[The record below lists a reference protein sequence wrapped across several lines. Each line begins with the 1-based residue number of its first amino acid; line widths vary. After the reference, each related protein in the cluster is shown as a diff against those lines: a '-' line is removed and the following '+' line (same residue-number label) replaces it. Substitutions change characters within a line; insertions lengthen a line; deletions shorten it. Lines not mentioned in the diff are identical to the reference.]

1 MKTPTIQSHR
11 LGWPRRW
18 AQAMLLALGWGLTV
32 ASAQASLPIE
42 HWTQPSGARIYV
54 VHSANLP
61 MLDVQID
68 VDAGSRRDPRD
79 RAGLAQAVAQMYDKG
94 VRAHAGR
101 PALDENQLVEAWAD
115 LGAQFRVQAT
125 ADRLSFQLRTL
136 TRPDLLDPA
145 VTLMAHQ
152 LAAPAFPQAVWAR
165 ERERLVA
172 AWRQAQTQPGTV
184 AARRFAEAVYGDHPY
199 GQEARPETWA
209 AIDSAD
215 LEGFVRR
222 HVRACD
228 ARVTLVGDVQRAQA
242 DAIVSR
248 LLAGW
253 ADRPCTPLPPVAEV
267 APLARAQVVQ
277 VPFEAAQ
284 AQILIGQPGF
294 PRSDPDF
301 LALTVGNHILGGSG
315 FTSRL
320 MQEIR
325 ERRGLTYGI
334 YSYFSPGRHAG
345 AFTVSMQTRPDQAE
359 EAVRLIHEEIRR
371 FVAEGPTPQE
381 LAEAQQALINGF
393 ALRLDSNRKWLDNV
407 AAMAWNDLPLDYLDT
422 WTAQIAALTPAQVRA
437 AMQRVLQPDRLV
449 TVVVGGRQP

>member
-1 MKTPTIQSHR
+1 MSATSISS
-11 LGWPRRW
+11 RW
-18 AQAMLLALGWGLTV
+18 AAWRRASARLAMAWLVMHMGL
-32 ASAQASLPIE
+32 AQASLAIE
-42 HWTQPSGARIYV
+42 QWTQPSGAR
-54 VHSANLP
+54 VHLVRSVALP
-61 MLDVQID
+61 MLDLQID
-68 VDAGSRRDPRD
+68 VDAGSRRDPQGQS
-79 RAGLAQAVAQMYDKG
+79 GLAQAVAQMFDKG
-94 VRAHAGR
+94 VSAHDGHRAM
-101 PALDENQLVEAWAD
+101 DENQLVEAWTD

-136 TRPDLLDPA
+136 TRADLLDQA
-145 VTLMAHQ
+145 VSLSAHQ

-172 AWRQAQTQPGTV
+172 AWQQAQTRPGTL
-184 AARRFAEAVYGDHPY
+184 AGRLFAEAVYADHPY
-199 GQEARPETWA
+199 GREARPDTWA
-209 AIDSAD
+209 AIQEAD
-215 LEGFVRR
+215 LRAFFER

-228 ARVTLVGDVQRAQA
+228 ARVTLVGNIERAQA
-242 DAIVSR
+242 DALVAR
-248 LLAGW
+248 LLTGW
-253 ADRPCTPLPPVAEV
+253 SSRPCDTLPSVAEV
-267 APLARAQVVQ
+267 MPLTEARTLAE
-277 VPFEAAQ
+277 PFDAAQ
-284 AQILIGQPGF
+284 AQILVGQPGF

-334 YSYFSPGRHAG
+334 YSHFSPGRHAG
-345 AFTVSMQTRPDQAE
+345 AFTVSMQTRPDQAQQ
-359 EAVRLIHEEIRR
+359 AVRLIHEEIRR

-422 WTAQIAALTPAQVRA
+422 WTAQIAALTTEQVRS
-437 AMQRVLQPDRLV
+437 AMQRVLQPQRLV
-449 TVVVGGRQP
+449 TVVVGGREP

>member
-1 MKTPTIQSHR
+1 MRFAHPV
-11 LGWPRRW
+11 RRW
-18 AQAMLLALGWGLTV
+18 TLRERACAWLVWVWLALHAVG
-32 ASAQASLPIE
+32 AQASLAIE
-42 HWTQPSGARIYV
+42 QWTQPSGARVYLV
-54 VHSANLP
+54 QSNTLP
-61 MLDVQID
+61 MLDLQID
-68 VDAGSRRDPRD
+68 VDAGSRRDPAQQ
-79 RAGLAQAVAQMYDKG
+79 AGLAQATAQMFDKG
-94 VRAHAGR
+94 VLAHGGR
-101 PALDENQLVEAWAD
+101 PAMDENQLVESWAD
-115 LGAQFRVQAT
+115 VGAQFRVQAT

-136 TRPDLLDPA
+136 TRADLLEQTA
-145 VTLMAHQ
+145 ALTAHQ

-172 AWRQAQTQPGTV
+172 AWQQAQTRPGTR
-184 AARRFAEAVYGDHPY
+184 AARLFAEAVYGDHPY
-199 GQEARPETWA
+199 GREAQPSTWA
-209 AIDSAD
+209 AIEEAD
-215 LEGFVRR
+215 LRAFFER

-228 ARVTLVGDVQRAQA
+228 ARVTLVGDIERAAA
-242 DAIVSR
+242 DALVTR

-253 ADRPCTPLPPVAEV
+253 SARSCDPLPPVAEV
-267 APLARAQVVQ
+267 MPLQEGRTLNE
-277 VPFEAAQ
+277 PIDAAQ
-284 AQILIGQPGF
+284 AHILIGQPGF

-345 AFTVSMQTRPDQAE
+345 AFTVSMQTRPDQAA

-422 WTAQIAALTPAQVRA
+422 WTAHIAALTVEQVRS
-437 AMQRVLQPDRLV
+437 AMQRVLQPQRLV
-449 TVVVGGRQP
+449 TVVVGGREP